1 MIALSSVSSLSIH
14 THCSASLICQNEKV
28 ALRHFPGSSQLLGQ
42 YFSSGGRETNDLHG
56 FDLAVVIGRR
66 RQVSALIFL
75 HPAIKDVTLIAA

>member
-1 MIALSSVSSLSIH
+1 MIALSSVSSLLIH

-66 RQVSALIFL
+66 RQVSALIIYMQL
-75 HPAIKDVTLIAA
+75 LKMLLIAA